1 MNETGSP
8 VPPAADADDA
18 GSSTQSSESRP
29 VLVVVDDER
38 DPLTRVERELTRR
51 FGADFRVVC
60 ERSSHAALALLER
73 MREAGDEVAV
83 VLADLWMPELG
94 GGELLARVRSIYP
107 QARRALLIEWGG
119 WGERDAAEAIVR
131 SMAMGDIDYY
141 VLKPWQSPD
150 ELFHRTIAEFVHEWS
165 RVGSR
170 GSPEVTVVGEQWS
183 AGAHRL
189 RSLLARTGVPH
200 VFHDSRSVPGVRA
213 LRGAE
218 LEGTTAPVVIFWDG
232 RVRVDPSDEELAAAY
247 GVKTTLDPDRRK
259 FDVVVIG
266 AGPAGLAAGVYASS
280 EGMRVLVVERESIGG
295 QAGST
300 SLIRNYLG
308 FPRGV
313 GGAELAQRAYQQ
325 AWVFGTDL
333 LLMCEVTALEP
344 GVGRHR
350 LTLSSG
356 TTVEAGAVILASGVR
371 YRRLEVPGLERFA
384 GVGLFHGAAVSEA
397 RGLAGQRVFVVGGGN
412 SAGQAAIHLARW
424 ACRVELVVRGGSLSE
439 GMSRY
444 LLKEIEASE
453 QISVRLGAEVVGA
466 DGENRLQTLTLRD
479 RSSGRETVEPVSALF
494 VMIGARPRTDWL
506 PERVERDGSGY
517 VLTGSDCSPGAD
529 PLDRA
534 RLPYE
539 SAIAGVFA
547 VGDTRYGAVKRIASA
562 VGEGSVVISQV
573 HQYLDRDRDRAAWT
587 VA

>member
-1 MNETGSP
+1 MNEPDPS
-8 VPPAADADDA
+8 AADP
-18 GSSTQSSESRP
+18 GTEGTEGREGEGRP

-38 DPLTRVERELTRR
+38 EPLARVERELTRR

-60 ERSSHAALALLER
+60 ERSPQAALEMLER
-73 MREAGDEVAV
+73 MRDEGDDVAL

-94 GGELLARVRSIYP
+94 GSELLARVQSIYP

-119 WGERDAAEAIVR
+119 WGDRDAAEAIVR
-131 SMAMGDIDYY
+131 SMALGDIDYY

-170 GSPEVTVVGEQWS
+170 GSPQITVVGEQWS

-189 RSLLARTGVPH
+189 RGLLARTGVPH
-200 VFHDSRSVPGVRA
+200 VFHDSASRPGARA
-213 LRGAE
+213 LRKAG
-218 LEGTTAPVVIFWDG
+218 LEGTTEPVVIFWDG

-247 GVKTTLDPDRRK
+247 GVKTSLDDDRRE

-266 AGPAGLAAGVYASS
+266 AGPAGLAAGVYGSS

-333 LLMCEVTALEP
+333 LLMCEVTSLGP
-344 GVGRHR
+344 GEAGRHR
-350 LTLSSG
+350 LTFSSG
-356 TTVEAGAVILASGVR
+356 TTVETGAVILASGVS
-371 YRRLEVPGLERFA
+371 YRRLEVPGLERFS
-384 GVGLFHGAAVSEA
+384 GVGLFYGAAVSEA
-397 RGLAGQRVFVVGGGN
+397 RGLAGQRVFVAGGGN
-412 SAGQAAIHLARW
+412 SAGQAALHLARW
-424 ACRVELVVRGGSLSE
+424 ACQVQLVVRSPSLAES
-439 GMSRY
+439 MSRY
-444 LLKEIEASE
+444 LLDEIEASA
-453 QISVRLGAEVVGA
+453 QISVSLGTEVVGA
-466 DGENRLQTLTLRD
+466 GGDNRLETLTLRE
-479 RSSGRETVEPVSALF
+479 RSSGRETIEPASALF

-506 PERVERDGSGY
+506 PERVERDPSGY
-517 VLTGSDCSPGAD
+517 VLTGNDCSPGAD
-529 PLDRA
+529 PLDRM

-539 SAIAGVFA
+539 SSVAGVFA

-573 HQYLDRDRDRAAWT
+573 HQYLDRESNAART
-587 VA
+587 AV